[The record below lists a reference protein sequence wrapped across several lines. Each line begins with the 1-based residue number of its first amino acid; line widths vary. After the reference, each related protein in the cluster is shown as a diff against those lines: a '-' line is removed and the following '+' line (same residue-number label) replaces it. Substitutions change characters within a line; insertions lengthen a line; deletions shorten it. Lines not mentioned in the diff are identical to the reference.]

1 MEGFEHD
8 WDALLGWSDQ
18 GSQRVGSRA
27 AAGAARS
34 GEVRTGVA
42 RTQSSPLQDGRVGR
56 EGKRLGDIARERER
70 QSGYAPL
77 RSSSP
82 RAMVSP
88 PPSWRGSPSVG
99 TSPKGRLSARAATLS
114 ERTRRKERLQR
125 LLASKK
131 FSPAPRSTSDPADVS
146 EWQAAVGTQA
156 SGEQLAEG
164 VPPSP
169 HNPHPTRGRDF
180 TRQTDVD
187 ATIAG
192 VPSPSSVRMGARE
205 FVAWLERDRV
215 SSPTPRLGKRAGRA
229 QALEAK
235 TMGATVVRPRTTI
248 SAGTSGDC
256 VNSEDDISEDEIW
269 EMLSDMRLTEL
280 QQLAFTAGIPVE
292 DVEAATYDANPQEA
306 LVVLLVRHSIAALR
320 LAGRAENADEQPV
333 YGSVSG
339 EEAILDAEEQLL
351 HAMDEDA
358 AAIVVQRHVRGISAR
373 RAYAAQHTECDTAR
387 TIQSTGRNDRDKHAR
402 AGKLHDSRTAAR
414 TIQARYRGGRTR
426 RMLDEEQRGALE
438 IQRHWRGRQGRRD
451 AEQARP
457 LYRFSPSAGVAATS
471 IQSRW
476 RGGKSRENIL
486 PKMQQHRNKRNNA
499 AAVVQA
505 RYRSSTARREAMEE
519 LLLRRIRR
527 FKRHVD
533 IGALVSLFEVNDVD
547 NSATLSW
554 KTFSEAIASGQVGGL
569 PYAEGDEDEQAI
581 ASVTSRAVF
590 EAADLDSDGY
600 LDLEEF
606 LQFLGLSH
614 TTIAAWRQHGPS
626 AGTLWLAGVVPPG
639 WMTESWIRQGED
651 MTARRQLRGAKANT
665 LRELRWPPSPNT
677 LRRRQLHGQE
687 SDGVDVPRSPLGRAQ
702 ELAVSRGAVSRLQAI
717 DHSTGVGQIGSE
729 SSARS
734 IGLSPRSPT
743 KTRVLELAQRRGVV
757 LRSQSNERGSPS
769 PRSGRRELRG
779 GALRARAE
787 EMRTSPRR
795 AVPRQSSERGSP
807 SPRSGRREMAGI
819 EVDAVRAEE
828 MQTTPRSSRAQLI
841 AQARAHNQATE
852 PRTPRR

>member
-1 MEGFEHD
+1 MEAFEHD
-8 WDALLGWSDQ
+8 WDALLGWSDHRSK
-18 GSQRVGSRA
+18 GVEPLRS
-27 AAGAARS
+27 AGAERRGA
-34 GEVRTGVA
+34 EVRTGVV
-42 RTQSSPLQDGRVGR
+42 RTQSTLLQDGRVGGAGER
-56 EGKRLGDIARERER
+56 VGNIERE
-70 QSGYAPL
+70 SGYAPW
-77 RSSSP
+77 RSSSSP
-82 RAMVSP
+82 RATVSP
-88 PPSWRGSPSVG
+88 QSWRGSPSVG

-131 FSPAPRSTSDPADVS
+131 FSPVPRSMPDPADVS
-146 EWQAAVGTQA
+146 AWQEAVGTQA
-156 SGEQLAEG
+156 SGEQVAEG
-164 VPPSP
+164 VPPSLHGRP
-169 HNPHPTRGRDF
+169 HLNRGRDS
-180 TRQTDVD
+180 TRQSDSD

-192 VPSPSSVRMGARE
+192 LPSPSSVRMGPRDLI
-205 FVAWLERDRV
+205 AWLERDRA
-215 SSPTPRLGKRAGRA
+215 SSPTPRLGKRASRA
-229 QALEAK
+229 QASGVMSPGE
-235 TMGATVVRPRTTI
+235 TGMSTI
-248 SAGTSGDC
+248 SVGSSGDWGTSEG
-256 VNSEDDISEDEIW
+256 DISEGEIW
-269 EMLSDMRLTEL
+269 ELLSGMRPTEL

-333 YGSVSG
+333 YASG
-339 EEAILDAEEQLL
+339 DEAILNAKEQLL
-351 HAMDEDA
+351 YPMDEEA
-358 AAIVVQRHVRGISAR
+358 AAVAVQRHARGFSAR
-373 RAYAAQHTECDTAR
+373 RAYAAQQTERSAAR
-387 TIQSTGRNDRDKHAR
+387 TIQSTYRDGRDKHAR
-402 AGKLHDSRTAAR
+402 AGKLHESRTAAR

-451 AEQARP
+451 AEQAHP
-457 LYRFSPSAGVAATS
+457 LYGFPPSAGVAATS

-486 PKMQQHRNKRNNA
+486 PAMQQHRNTRNDA

-533 IGALVSLFEVNDVD
+533 IGALVSLFEVNDMD

-554 KTFSEAIASGQVGGL
+554 EVFSEAIASGQVDGL
-569 PYAEGDEDEQAI
+569 PHAEADEDEQAT

-590 EAADLDSDGY
+590 EAADLDSDGN

-614 TTIAAWRQHGPS
+614 TTIAAWRQEGPS
-626 AGTLWLAGVVPPG
+626 AGTLWLAGVAPPG

-651 MTARRQLRGAKANT
+651 MAARRQLREAKANS

-677 LRRRQLHGQE
+677 LRRRQLHGQD
-687 SDGVDVPRSPLGRAQ
+687 SDSSGMPGSPLGRAQ
-702 ELAVSRGAVSRLQAI
+702 ELAASRGAVSRLQAI
-717 DHSTGVGQIGSE
+717 DHSSGVGQIGSE
-729 SSARS
+729 SSALS

-779 GALRARAE
+779 SALRARAE

-795 AVPRQSSERGSP
+795 AVSRQSSERGSP
-807 SPRSGRREMAGI
+807 SSRSAHQETRGAELHA
-819 EVDAVRAEE
+819 ARAEE
-828 MQTTPRSSRAQLI
+828 TQTTPRSSRAQLI
-841 AQARAHNQATE
+841 AQARAHSQATE